1 VRGANSGPHAD
12 LVHSIVGH
20 SMAAPA
26 TGARLAPTVD
36 ISWRR
41 CLNDFKLDPIR
52 EYQPHVLD
60 RSRIKDLQS
69 EFEELVQ
76 IARAEMDSLYE
87 QISGSGYA
95 LLLADTQGVI
105 LCEKV
110 DPTLKKTF
118 LGAGLIVG
126 AQWSE
131 RCEGTNGIGTC
142 AAEARPITIHQA
154 DHFRS
159 RHIRLSCSAA
169 PIHDPRGDIIAV
181 LDASCVNAEGS
192 RESQLHTVALV
203 NSSARLIEKCLFLRR
218 YRSDTM
224 LRFHHRPEFVDL
236 LHDGA
241 IAVAAD
247 GSIVASDVT
256 GLKLLGAEH
265 REDLVGRSIAD
276 IFDTTYEELL
286 ATARAGRRA
295 MWELRDHRYGRRYF
309 ASLVQA
315 DRQGSRVSIRSST
328 SPQPML
334 RVAHDPAPAQ
344 LSLTD
349 VAGDDPQMLRNLRN
363 AQRVADSTV
372 TVLVHG
378 PTGSGKEA
386 FARALHRI
394 SQRADRPFV
403 AVNCAAIPESLIES
417 ELFGYVSGAF
427 TGARREGMR
436 GRIVQASGGTLFL
449 DEIGDMPLLMQTRL
463 LRVLEDHEVTPL
475 GSEAA
480 INVDLRVICASHRD
494 LRDMLAHNQFRE
506 DLYYRLNGITLELPS
521 LAKRRDLESLIRKCI
536 ANESAEHETI
546 SIEVAAL
553 QLLLAHDWPG
563 NIRELRNAI
572 RSALAICEQRTIR
585 VGDLP
590 EDVRRRLGTVPSSV
604 GGNNPACAP
613 PSAISAPWAS
623 PSAAVTVAA
632 ASFGEGASLQTA
644 ERDVLIRAIEEQ
656 HGHMTAVAAQLRISR
671 NTLYRKIKRHGIQI
685 GRRPENR

>member
-1 VRGANSGPHAD
+1 MRAADSGPHAD
-12 LVHSIVGH
+12 LVHSVVGH
-20 SMAAPA
+20 PMAAPSM
-26 TGARLAPTVD
+26 GVRPAPTVD

-41 CLNDFKLDPIR
+41 CLNDFKLDPMR

-60 RSRIKDLQS
+60 QSSLKELQC
-69 EFEELVQ
+69 EFEDLVQ

-95 LLLADTQGVI
+95 LLLADTRGFI
-105 LCEKV
+105 LCEKI
-110 DPTLKKTF
+110 DPGLKSTF

-126 AQWSE
+126 AEWSE

-142 AAEARPITIHQA
+142 AAEARPITIHQT

-169 PIHDPRGDIIAV
+169 PIHDPHGRILAV

-192 RESQLHTVALV
+192 RESQMHTVALV

-218 YRSDTM
+218 YRSDAM

-247 GSIVASDVT
+247 GRIMASDAT

-276 IFDTTYEELL
+276 VFDTTYEELL
-286 ATARAGRRA
+286 ATTRAGRRA

-309 ASLVQA
+309 ASLVEA
-315 DRQGSRVSIRSST
+315 DRQISRVSIPSSLV
-328 SPQPML
+328 PQTMV
-334 RVAHDPAPAQ
+334 RVVHERFAAP
-344 LSLTD
+344 LSLAD
-349 VAGDDPQMLRNLRN
+349 VAGDDLQMLRNLRN
-363 AQRVADSTV
+363 AQRVATSTV

-386 FARALHRI
+386 FARAMHNA
-394 SQRADRPFV
+394 STRADKPFL

-436 GRIVQASGGTLFL
+436 GRIAQSSGGTLFL
-449 DEIGDMPLLMQTRL
+449 DEIGDMPLLMQSRL

-494 LRDMLAHNQFRE
+494 LRDMIARNQFRE

-521 LAKRRDLESLIRKCI
+521 LAKRSDLETLIRKCI
-536 ANESAEHETI
+536 ANESAEGEVI

-553 QLLLAHDWPG
+553 QLLRSHAWPG
-563 NIRELRNAI
+563 NIRELRNAV
-572 RSALAICEQRTIR
+572 RSALAICEQRIIR

-590 EDVRRRLGTVPSSV
+590 EDIKPGRAVAL
-604 GGNNPACAP
+604 
-613 PSAISAPWAS
+613 PSASA
-623 PSAAVTVAA
+623 
-632 ASFGEGASLQTA
+632 GASLQTA
-644 ERDVLIRAIEEQ
+644 ERDELIRAIEAQ
-656 HGHMTAVAAQLRISR
+656 HGHMTAVAAQLQISR